1 MSIRHLSM
9 SDRSR
14 IEVYLELGWSNSRI
28 AKEIKFSKQAISR
41 EVRRN
46 RNRQGNYTAITADRL
61 TKARRHQANQQFRVL
76 STDEK
81 ISNNDTWL
89 TKYVIRKL
97 KQDWSPEQIAGRLK
111 LDHNRSISPTTIYSW
126 IFGFSHFRYLSRHLH
141 HIRGGNRR
149 SRLALANRK
158 RREEWKNAIRSIDVR
173 PANINK
179 RATIGHFEGD
189 SIVSKGHNGRIVTV
203 NERKT
208 GYLMAGL
215 MPRLSSEEAKL
226 PEVDKESLRITTAL
240 RFADSVSKMFRE
252 QIVPSKQK
260 TLTLDNGSEMA
271 GYEWIERDSRNNKA
285 NGGKGVKVYFCHP
298 YHSWERG
305 SNENTNGLLRFYF
318 PKKMDFGELTQS
330 QLDWAVDRINNR
342 PRKRLGYRTPR
353 ELMKRNKCLT

>member
-14 IEVYLELGWSNSRI
+14 IEVYLELGWSISRI

-41 EVRRN
+41 EIRRN

-126 IFGFSHFRYLSRHLH
+126 IFGFSHFKYLSCHLH

-173 PANINK
+173 PANVDK

-271 GYEWIERDSRNNKA
+271 GYEWIERDSRSNKA
-285 NGGKGVKVYFCHP
+285 NGGKGIKVYFCHP

>member
-1 MSIRHLSM
+1 MRSDAIRI
-9 SDRSR
+9 DKAT
-14 IEVYLELGWSNSRI
+14 V
-28 AKEIKFSKQAISR
+28 A
-41 EVRRN
+41 
-46 RNRQGNYTAITADRL
+46 AITADRL

-97 KQDWSPEQIAGRLK
+97 GQDWSPEQIAGRLK

-126 IFGFSHFRYLSRHLH
+126 IFGFSRFRYLSCHLH

-158 RREEWKNAIRSIDVR
+158 RREEWKNTIRSIGVR
-173 PANINK
+173 PANVDK

-189 SIVSKGHNGRIVTV
+189 S
-203 NERKT
+203 
-208 GYLMAGL
+208 
-215 MPRLSSEEAKL
+215 
-226 PEVDKESLRITTAL
+226 
-240 RFADSVSKMFRE
+240 
-252 QIVPSKQK
+252 
-260 TLTLDNGSEMA
+260 
-271 GYEWIERDSRNNKA
+271 RDNKA

-342 PRKRLGYRTPR
+342 PRKRLGYRTP
-353 ELMKRNKCLT
+353 KRAHEA